1 MTNASAFAFSSA
13 SAFAIAD
20 RPAPLALEDQG
31 RVRFLLVSGKQ
42 DAGSWGVVGALWL
55 SDDGDRGGFLVN
67 PWALWVGSEI
77 VRGYR
82 SASDRGWSPERIFEY
97 WRSEVWRGSY
107 SVDDEQPA
115 GTLGLLV
122 ELVNAL

>member
-1 MTNASAFAFSSA
+1 VTSTHAFAFSSA

-20 RPAPLALEDQG
+20 RPGSIALEHEG

-42 DAGSWGVVGALWL
+42 DDGSWGVVGSLWM
-55 SDDGDRGGFLVN
+55 SDDAERGGFLVN

-82 SASDRGWSPERIFEY
+82 SALARGWSPERIFEY
-97 WRSEVWRGSY
+97 WRTEVWRGSY
-107 SVDDEQPA
+107 SVDDEQTA
-115 GTLGLLV
+115 GSIGLLS

>member
-1 MTNASAFAFSSA
+1 MTKASAFAFSSA

-20 RPAPLALEDQG
+20 RPGPLTLEHQG

-42 DAGSWGVVGALWL
+42 DDGSWGVVGALWM
-55 SDDGDRGGFLVN
+55 SDDGEHGGFLVN

-82 SASDRGWSPERIFEY
+82 SALERGWSSERIFEY

-115 GTLGLLV
+115 GSLGLLS

>member
-1 MTNASAFAFSSA
+1 MTGAHAFAFSSA
-13 SAFAIAD
+13 SAFAVAN
-20 RPAPLALEDQG
+20 RPGSLVLEHPG

-42 DAGSWGVVGALWL
+42 DDDSWGVVGALWL

-67 PWALWVGSEI
+67 PWSLWVGSEI

-82 SASDRGWSPERIFEY
+82 SALDRGWSPERIFEY
-97 WRSEVWRGSY
+97 WGTEVWRGSY
-107 SVDDEQPA
+107 SVDDEQRA
-115 GTLGLLV
+115 GSLGLLV